1 MNLDKYLMDFET
13 NFNEDLKGISL
24 STGKIDNNAE
34 KAICFY
40 NSKRNQAYNARVGG
54 KKNKSTNIK
63 PITILLRFTKNQD
76 NAETMAQKIYDFYCE
91 RSFFIDEKRI
101 YTEMLYDEPVS
112 LGTDD
117 SGIFEYSFELNFYE
131 GGK

>member
-1 MNLDKYLMDFET
+1 MNLDKYLTDFEN
-13 NFNEDLKGISL
+13 NFDDLDEISL

-40 NSKRNQAYNARVGG
+40 NSKRNLAYDARIGG

-63 PITILLRFTKNQD
+63 PITILLKFTKNQD
-76 NAETMAQKIYDFYCE
+76 SAETMAQKIYDFYCE
-91 RSFFIDEKRI
+91 RSFFIEEKRI
-101 YTEMLYDEPVS
+101 FVEMVYDDPIP

-117 SGIFEYSFELNFYE
+117 RGIFEYSLELNFYE
-131 GGK
+131 GVR